1 MKISLARL
9 SEGLH
14 TLDFVEKLAEFG
26 LENESNLR
34 DEVQIQVNI
43 EKRAPHY
50 FLKNVVR
57 IHGRFACD
65 RCTVEFDSSF
75 TGESRVVF
83 SSDEAMLAMSDAD
96 DIHYIAPDTK
106 EIDITGEIRDT
117 VLLTL
122 PMKVLCSE
130 DCRGLCAGCGA
141 NLNSESCRCAA
152 PPADPRWEALRKL
165 L

>member
-1 MKISLARL
+1 
-9 SEGLH
+9 
-14 TLDFVEKLAEFG
+14 
-26 LENESNLR
+26 
-34 DEVQIQVNI
+34 
-43 EKRAPHY
+43 
-50 FLKNVVR
+50 
-57 IHGRFACD
+57 
-65 RCTVEFDSSF
+65 
-75 TGESRVVF
+75 
-83 SSDEAMLAMSDAD
+83 MLAMSDAD